1 MSRTRFWATLAAALG
16 LIVLLTVGKS
26 AVSIPGLWEAS
37 VHHTR
42 ALRLLPFGDFFR
54 YSSPIIPLYYLVSN
68 IILFVPL
75 GWVLAHRVR
84 HPVLLGL
91 AVSLL
96 VELSQFAFALGF
108 TDLNDVLQNTVGTAL
123 GVWLSPRFSLSTP
136 ILLALAFIVT
146 LYLAALCV

>member
-37 VHHTR
+37 VHRTR

-75 GWVLAHRVR
+75 GWVLAHRAR
-84 HPVLLGL
+84 HPVLL
-91 AVSLL
+91 
-96 VELSQFAFALGF
+96 ELSQFAFALGF

-146 LYLAALCV
+146 LYLAALCA